1 MGHDHHGHSHS
12 HNHSHDLTGNSL
24 LFSIALNV
32 GITVAQVVGG
42 ILSGSLALL
51 SDALHNFSD
60 VLSLVI
66 SFWAQ
71 KIARRPASFKQT
83 FGLKRAELIAAFVN
97 ALTLIIVALYLMY
110 EAVTRFMSPVSIEPG
125 IVIWMAILAIA
136 GNGLS
141 VFLLKKDAGRNLN
154 MRSAYLHLLTDMM
167 ASVAVLIGG
176 LAMYYFNVLWID
188 AVLTLCIGIYLVVVG
203 MDLLLKSAR
212 VLMLYTPEEI
222 DIEQLIAAVDAIPG
236 VGKLYHIH
244 VWQLDEER
252 LHLEAR
258 LDFANDITLS
268 QFSALMPEIEKV
280 LAEKFNIT
288 HVTIQPGLNGMGEQG
303 WIVED

>member
-1 MGHDHHGHSHS
+1 MGHDHHAHSR
-12 HNHSHDLTGNSL
+12 NLKGNSL
-24 LFSIALNV
+24 LFSIVLNV
-32 GITVAQVVGG
+32 GITVAQAVGG
-42 ILSGSLALL
+42 IISGSLALL

-66 SFWAQ
+66 SYWAH
-71 KIARRPASFKQT
+71 KLSHRPATFKNT
-83 FGLKRAELIAAFVN
+83 FGLKRAELIAAFIN

-110 EAVTRFMSPVSIEPG
+110 ESVTRFISPVSIEPG
-125 IVIWMAILAIA
+125 IVIWMALLAIA

-141 VFLLKKDAGRNLN
+141 VFLMKKDAGRNLN

-188 AVLTLCIGIYLVVVG
+188 AVLTLLIGIYLVVVG

-212 VLMLYTPEEI
+212 MLMLYTPEEI
-222 DIEQLIAAVDAIPG
+222 DIEKVIAEVDKIPG

-244 VWQLDEER
+244 VWQLDEE
-252 LHLEAR
+252 HFYLEAR
-258 LDFANDITLS
+258 LDFTEDIILS

-280 LAEKFNIT
+280 LAEKFSIT